1 MTIEQKAFE
10 AYEAN
15 SKLPAKYQVADNMWM
30 DWYSKGYRQAKEDL
44 GIVKIHCL
52 TRKPG
57 DQTYFFTKDDK
68 HCLCID
74 YQSNWDFGEGSPSGA
89 RLGEIE
95 IHTNNAFTLSIP
107 PEISIEDVP
116 KCIIDLLTFLK

>member
-30 DWYSKGYRQAKEDL
+30 DWYSKGYRQAKKDL

-95 IHTNNAFTLSIP
+95 IHTNNAFILSIP

-116 KCIIDLLTFLK
+116 KCIID

>member
-15 SKLPAKYQVADNMWM
+15 NKLPAKYQVADNMWM
-30 DWYSKGYRQAKEDL
+30 DWYSKGYRQAKKDF

-89 RLGEIE
+89 RFSEIE

>member
-1 MTIEQKAFE
+1 MNIEQKALE

-15 SKLPAKYQVADNMWM
+15 SKLPAKYQIADNMWM
-30 DWYSKGYRQAKEDL
+30 DWYSKGYRQAKNDL

-74 YQSNWDFGEGSPSGA
+74 YQSNWDFGDGSPSGA
-89 RLGEIE
+89 RLGEVE
-95 IHTNNAFTLSIP
+95 IHTNNAFTLTIP